1 MKLKPLL
8 IPFIAF
14 ASGFAAEAVPVK
26 VTMNTVSTTMSLA
39 PKDGGEAVDV
49 GEPAARVYNFD
60 APAGDYVLTAYA
72 SNGTTVNGTIELT
85 VPDVTSEQS
94 FTILTNTA
102 YVSNKNED
110 GSTWTIANGDYTLDV
125 TVNSREGE
133 RQTITVGEST
143 TAGRNTFLAL
153 NGNSYNV
160 AFIPSEAHQAEGYT
174 TLYKAGTLTFN
185 VNVYGAIPKAADY
198 TITLPSDAELMLGI
212 KFTHFTNFE
221 PVEPKATEVS
231 GDTKTVTYHLADNQ
245 VYNYRTWKK
254 DGLTQAG
261 YFTMSIDPAKC
272 PVVEFTEADYKAFNP
287 HQVNHDPQSNKGYET
302 GDLFLNINEQG
313 HLKMN
318 TGDTFLAHAMRTWE
332 LTDNSTNNYFME
344 PDFHYTVVGLD
355 GKPSTGVIE
364 IENANTTT
372 SPWSQIKA
380 VGTGTAIV
388 LVTYDAIGVNYF
400 SGVNK
405 TEYLGGE
412 HWGAIW
418 PENTGVFVVTVG
430 ENASGIKPN
439 MLIND
444 EYNKETLKLAGNN
457 VDAEHDVFYYLDTE
471 EGATYTFTPE
481 GVADITIAYPTIG
494 EQTVTYSGFGSE
506 GVTKNEDGSYTLLL
520 KHGRQIIKMTD
531 AAGKSAYQV
540 IKARECHRE
549 ITNVTREGSNIFQPG
564 DKIKIQYSGL
574 YHPANKLAGIYNMSA
589 YVTYNGIP
597 NGSSLILGSG
607 QYTFGSAASA
617 QAVSIDIPADHDVNA
632 APEIIMDNGV
642 IQVNG
647 YGDPIGAH
655 RNINPT
661 AGRAPNFTAI
671 AHKTYFGAIP
681 DVKIPLRAVNTFII
695 RLEPNVADADIKVM
709 FNGNELTPDEN
720 GDYSGTYGTYN
731 IDALKDGYCYY
742 HKAFTIGDDAVGDQI
757 FNIEMAELGNA
768 WDGKTLTEPAIEED
782 VYLIS
787 NGSELAWLA
796 NYVNEGNATAN
807 ARLTQDINL
816 GGFPWTPIGNS
827 LTITFSGNFDGQG
840 YEVKGLYINEPTTT
854 YQALFGHLK
863 SGSIANLTVSGAVNA
878 KQYVGG
884 VVANIQADGTV
895 DRCVNL
901 ADVTGA
907 GTYVGGVAGNANNAT
922 AKITNSYN
930 AGHIT
935 GTTNC
940 GGVAGYNNAATVIE
954 NVFNIGEISAT
965 TAGACVGGTTA
976 KTNVKNAFAT
986 KEYGVTTGQ
995 TKVTDEQMR
1004 SGEVA
1009 YLLGEAFGQII
1020 GVDPYPVID
1029 GMKVLY
1035 DEDSKTYYNVS
1046 YPVTVKMNNDSPT
1059 MTLTLKGTDTPFP
1072 VGEPENKAYTFKAP
1086 AGEYLLTAYATDGET
1101 VNGTIA
1107 ITIAEQEEEQ
1117 EFTIWTVT
1125 AFVTNSNEDGTTW
1138 TIENEDYNLDLKV
1151 YSREGEPKDVT
1162 LGKAVQ
1168 EGRYTFLALNGNS
1181 FVATFNPS
1189 ETHQKE
1195 GYAPLYMGNTLT
1207 GNTTASGR
1215 IPLGTDF
1222 SITTPKDAELFV
1234 GRKTAHY
1241 IDFIPVEPKSI
1252 VEEGE
1257 NKVYTYFLSQNET
1270 YNYRTWKDKG
1280 LTQAGTFFVSKEE
1293 AEQPK
1298 IEFTVED
1305 YAAFDPHKIT
1315 HDTKAGDI
1323 FLNINPEGHLKL
1335 AEGDEFNAH
1344 AMRSW
1349 QLTDDQ
1355 TNNYFMEPDFHYTV
1369 IDTDGNASTG
1379 VIEITSNETNPS
1391 SWSKIKAV
1399 GNGTAIVLV
1408 TYDAIGVNKYN
1419 KNGKVPFMGGEYW
1432 GAIWPENTGVY
1443 VVTVGDDATD
1453 IKPNMTINEKYNDGA
1468 LKLAGEYVDAEHD
1481 VFYYLDSEEG
1491 AKYTFT
1497 PEGVDN
1503 VTIAYPTIGEQ
1514 TVTYSGFGAEGVTKN
1529 EDGSYTLLLK
1539 HGRQIVKLTDTAG
1552 KSVYQVLTAKPCH
1565 REIANGTR
1573 IGSDVF
1579 QPGDVIEINYI
1590 GLKHP
1595 ANKLGGIY
1603 NMSAYVTYN
1612 GIPNGTSV
1620 ILGQNQYDF
1629 GENGQVMSITIPEDY
1644 DASNNP
1650 DFLINEGVIQVTG
1663 FGDPIG
1669 NHRNIDPT
1677 VGRFA
1682 NFTAIQ
1688 HKTYFGAI
1696 PDLVVKVSPTHLFTI
1711 KVNCNVEDP
1720 EITLS
1725 YKDQELN
1732 PNDNDEYFGSYGSY
1746 FLTVKKEGYCC
1757 YRKEF
1762 NLTDKDD
1769 DLQII
1774 DVDLEDVEGAW
1785 DGKTLA
1791 EPEKEDNIYQISTG
1805 AELAWFAD
1813 HVNSGA
1819 DDQDAILLNDIHLGG
1834 YDWTPIGN
1842 NKTVFKGNFDG
1853 QNHSVIGLYID
1864 NISGARQGLFGY
1876 LANGQIC
1883 NLSVDGY
1890 VRARQYVAGIVGY
1903 MDENAT
1909 VDRCSNHARIIGD
1922 NGGKTGILNAIGFI
1936 GGITGTINKATGKI
1950 TNSYNTGDITSLSTS
1965 SSAISA
1971 GGIACNC
1978 VKGSVIANVYN
1989 IGEISGAKTGA
2000 CLAVATSDNRAGLTN
2015 AYAIKQYEVFSGE
2028 TLVTEEQMRS
2038 GEVAYKLGEAFG
2050 QEIGVDE
2057 HPVIGGKKVLYD
2069 EATDT
2074 YYNEKEPSSG
2084 VEDVCVD
2091 GDEDLIYYNLE
2102 GVASDRPFKGFN
2114 IVVNKAN
2121 GTSKKVYIK

>member
-1 MKLKPLL
+1 MKLKHLL

-49 GEPAARVYNFD
+49 GEPTARVYTFD

-85 VPDVTSEQS
+85 VPDATTELEY
-94 FTILTNTA
+94 TILTNTA

-110 GSTWTIANGDYTLDV
+110 GSTWSVANGDYTLDV
-125 TVNSREGE
+125 TVNTREGE

-143 TAGRNTFLAL
+143 TAGRNTFLAF

-221 PVEPKATEVS
+221 KVEPKATEVS
-231 GDTKTVTYHLADNQ
+231 GDTKTVTYRLADNQ
-245 VYNYRTWKK
+245 QYNYRTWKK

-272 PVVEFTEADYKAFNP
+272 PVVAFTEADYKAFNP

-302 GDLFLNINEQG
+302 GDIFLNINAQG

-318 TGDTFLAHAMRTWE
+318 TGETFLAHAMRTWQ

-471 EGATYTFTPE
+471 EGATYTFSPE

-506 GVTKNEDGSYTLLL
+506 GVTKNEDGSFTLLL

-531 AAGKSAYQV
+531 AAGKSVYQV

-617 QAVSIDIPADHDVNA
+617 QAVSIDIPADYDVNA
-632 APEIIMDNGV
+632 APEIVMDNGV

-661 AGRAPNFTAI
+661 AGRSPNFTAI

-681 DVKIPLRAVNTFII
+681 DVKIPLSAVNTFII
-695 RLEPNVADADIKVM
+695 RLVPNVADADIKVM

-742 HKAFTIGDDAVGDQI
+742 HKAFTIGDDAAGAQT

-787 NGSELAWLA
+787 NGSELAWLS

-807 ARLTQDINL
+807 ARLTQDVNL

-827 LTITFSGNFDGQG
+827 LTKTFSGNFDGQG
-840 YEVKGLYINEPTTT
+840 YEVNELYINEPTIT

-901 ADVTGA
+901 ADITGTA
-907 GTYVGGVAGNANNAT
+907 TYVGGVAGNANNAT

-940 GGVAGYNNAATVIE
+940 GGVAGYSNAATVIE

-965 TAGACVGGTTA
+965 TAGACVGGTNA

-1020 GVDPYPVID
+1020 GVDPHPVIG

-1072 VGEPENKAYTFKAP
+1072 VGEPENKVYTFKAP
-1086 AGEYLLTAYATDGET
+1086 AGEYVLTAYATDGET

-1117 EFTIWTVT
+1117 DFTIVT
-1125 AFVTNSNEDGTTW
+1125 HTAWVTNEHEDGSYW
-1138 TIENEDYNLDLKV
+1138 TIEDGDYTFEFTV
-1151 YSREGEPKDVT
+1151 FSREGVVQDIT
-1162 LGKAVQ
+1162 LGKSIIEA
-1168 EGRYTFLALNGNS
+1168 RYTFPAISGQTYNCK
-1181 FVATFNPS
+1181 FIPS
-1189 ETHQKE
+1189 EEHQKE
-1195 GYAPLYMGNTLT
+1195 TYTTLYKNATFTYNNVIT
-1207 GNTTASGR
+1207 GE
-1215 IPLGTDF
+1215 IPKCKDYVINVPEGAGLFIGIKEAHFTDF
-1222 SITTPKDAELFV
+1222 T
-1234 GRKTAHY
+1234 
-1241 IDFIPVEPKSI
+1241 PVEPKS
-1252 VEEGE
+1252 VETNATG
-1257 NKVYTYFLSQNET
+1257 KTYTYTLSDDQV
-1270 YNYRTWKDKG
+1270 YNYRAWKEG
-1280 LTQAGTFFVSKEE
+1280 GITQAGYFTMSIDDEKRPTLNFTTEDFASYNPKQINHDVKSNLGYETGDLLLNVNEQGLVTLAVGDTF
-1293 AEQPK
+1293 
-1298 IEFTVED
+1298 
-1305 YAAFDPHKIT
+1305 
-1315 HDTKAGDI
+1315 
-1323 FLNINPEGHLKL
+1323 L
-1335 AEGDEFNAH
+1335 AH

-1349 QLTDDQ
+1349 ELTDSEVA
-1355 TNNYFMEPDFHYTV
+1355 NYFFEPDFHYTV
-1369 IDTDGNASTG
+1369 LGLDGKPSAG
-1379 VIEITSNETNPS
+1379 VIEISSNETNPS
-1391 SWSKIKAV
+1391 AWAEIKAV
-1399 GNGTAIVLV
+1399 GQGTAIVLV
-1408 TYDAIGVNKYN
+1408 TYDAIKLNTYKEAEDKG
-1419 KNGKVPFMGGEYW
+1419 FLGGEFW
-1432 GAIWPENTGVY
+1432 GAIWPENTGAF
-1443 VVTVGDDATD
+1443 VVTVGETESAV
-1453 IKPNMTINEKYNDGA
+1453 KPNMIINEKVNEGRP
-1468 LKLAGEYVDAEHD
+1468 KNAGKYVDAELD
-1481 VFYYLDSEEG
+1481 VLYYLDSEDG
-1491 AKYTFT
+1491 ATYTFT
-1497 PEGVDN
+1497 PEGTEN

-1514 TVTYSGFGAEGVTKN
+1514 TVTYSGFGSEGVTKN

-1539 HGRQIVKLTDTAG
+1539 EGRQIVKLTDAAG
-1552 KSVYQVLTAKPCH
+1552 NSTYQVMRARPCT
-1565 REIANGTR
+1565 REIINLTR
-1573 IGSDVF
+1573 EGSTIY
-1579 QPGDVIEINYI
+1579 QPGDQIKIQYK
-1590 GLKHP
+1590 GLFHP
-1595 ANKLGGIY
+1595 ANKMAGIY
-1603 NMSAYVTYN
+1603 NMSANALYHELPEDIELTSGQSQYKVGSTPAAQAVTIE
-1612 GIPNGTSV
+1612 IPADFDVEANPQV
-1620 ILGQNQYDF
+1620 ILTG
-1629 GENGQVMSITIPEDY
+1629 
-1644 DASNNP
+1644 
-1650 DFLINEGVIQVTG
+1650 GVIQAGG
-1663 FGDPIG
+1663 FGDPFG
-1669 NHRNIDPT
+1669 NHRNTDPKT
-1677 VGRFA
+1677 GRQP
-1682 NFTAIQ
+1682 NFTAVGQ
-1688 HKTYFGAI
+1688 VANFGYL
-1696 PDLVVKVSPTHLFTI
+1696 PD
-1711 KVNCNVEDP
+1711 VNLTLTAVRKFNIILDCNVEDA
-1720 EITLS
+1720 EITVTTDGEQLTPDS
-1725 YKDQELN
+1725 EGIYKGTIGYYRVDA
-1732 PNDNDEYFGSYGSY
+1732 G
-1746 FLTVKKEGYCC
+1746 KEGYRC
-1757 YRKEF
+1757 YHNVFQIAEDAEGDQTFKVVMV
-1762 NLTDKDD
+1762 KDEN
-1769 DLQII
+1769 I
-1774 DVDLEDVEGAW
+1774 W
-1785 DGKTLA
+1785 DGKTMS
-1791 EPEKEDNIYQISTG
+1791 EPESIEGVYQLSTG
-1805 AELAWFAD
+1805 AELAWFAN
-1813 HVNSGA
+1813 HVNVNEEG
-1819 DDQDAILLNDIHLGG
+1819 DDQDAVMTADIDLGD
-1834 YDWTPIGN
+1834 YDWTPIGDDERYCG
-1842 NKTVFKGNFDG
+1842 KFDG
-1853 QNHSVIGLYID
+1853 QGFAVKGLYIYTPKKSD
-1864 NISGARQGLFGY
+1864 RGLFGTITGATVTNLTVY
-1876 LANGQIC
+1876 GNVTGRYRSAGVIGFALSKSVVDRCANYADVTG
-1883 NLSVDGY
+1883 L
-1890 VRARQYVAGIVGY
+1890 
-1903 MDENAT
+1903 DENAGGVVGKLFMGT
-1909 VDRCSNHARIIGD
+1909 VTNCYNVGD
-1922 NGGKTGILNAIGFI
+1922 IYGYKNSAGVVGFDQF
-1936 GGITGTINKATGKI
+1936 TGTIENVFNIGKI
-1950 TNSYNTGDITSLSTS
+1950 SGEKSGACVSGTSTANWSNFYALEEYEFPTSLT
-1965 SSAISA
+1965 
-1971 GGIACNC
+1971 
-1978 VKGSVIANVYN
+1978 V
-1989 IGEISGAKTGA
+1989 
-2000 CLAVATSDNRAGLTN
+2000 
-2015 AYAIKQYEVFSGE
+2015 
-2028 TLVTEEQMRS
+2028 VTEEQMHS
-2038 GEVAYKLGEAFG
+2038 GEVAYKLGDAFG
-2050 QEIGVDE
+2050 QEIGVDQ

-2069 EATDT
+2069 AATDT

-2084 VEDVCVD
+2084 VEDISID

-2114 IVVNKAN
+2114 IIVNKAN

>member
-1 MKLKPLL
+1 MKLKHLL
-8 IPFIAF
+8 IPLIAF

-26 VTMNTVSTTMSLA
+26 VTMNAASTTMSLA

-72 SNGTTVNGTIELT
+72 TNGTTVNGTIELT

-94 FTILTNTA
+94 FTILTNTV

-506 GVTKNEDGSYTLLL
+506 GVTKNEDGSYTVLL

-540 IKARECHRE
+540 IKARQCHRE

-661 AGRAPNFTAI
+661 AGRSPNFTAI

-709 FNGNELTPDEN
+709 FNGNELTPSEN

-768 WDGKTLTEPAIEED
+768 WDGKTLTEPAIEDD

-807 ARLTQDINL
+807 ARLTQDVNL

-827 LTITFSGNFDGQG
+827 LTKTFSGNFDGQG
-840 YEVKGLYINEPTTT
+840 HEVKGLYINEPTTT

-922 AKITNSYN
+922 AKITNSYS

-1020 GVDPYPVID
+1020 SVDPYPVIG

-1086 AGEYLLTAYATDGET
+1086 AGEYVLTAYATDGET

-1181 FVATFNPS
+1181 FLATFNPS

-1195 GYAPLYMGNTLT
+1195 GYAPLYMQNTLT

-1215 IPLGTDF
+1215 IPLGSDF

-1257 NKVYTYFLSQNET
+1257 NKVYTYFLSQSET

-1315 HDTKAGDI
+1315 HDTKTGDI

-1379 VIEITSNETNPS
+1379 VLEITSNETNPS

-1468 LKLAGEYVDAEHD
+1468 LKLAGKYVDAEHD

-1503 VTIAYPTIGEQ
+1503 VTISYPTIGEQ
-1514 TVTYSGFGAEGVTKN
+1514 TVTYSGFGSEGVTKN

-1539 HGRQIVKLTDTAG
+1539 EGRQIVKLSDAAG
-1552 KSVYQVLTAKPCH
+1552 NSTYQVMRARPCT
-1565 REIANGTR
+1565 REIINLTR
-1573 IGSDVF
+1573 EGSTLY
-1579 QPGDVIEINYI
+1579 QPGDQIKIQYK
-1590 GLKHP
+1590 GLFHP
-1595 ANKLGGIY
+1595 ANKMAGIY
-1603 NMSAYVTYN
+1603 NMSANALYNEVPDGIELTSGQSQYKVGSTPAAQAVTIE
-1612 GIPNGTSV
+1612 IPADFDVEANPQL
-1620 ILGQNQYDF
+1620 ILTG
-1629 GENGQVMSITIPEDY
+1629 
-1644 DASNNP
+1644 
-1650 DFLINEGVIQVTG
+1650 GVIQAGG
-1663 FGDPIG
+1663 FGDPFG
-1669 NHRNIDPT
+1669 NHRDIDPKT
-1677 VGRFA
+1677 GRQP
-1682 NFTAIQ
+1682 NFTAVGQ
-1688 HKTYFGAI
+1688 SANFGYL
-1696 PDLVVKVSPTHLFTI
+1696 PD
-1711 KVNCNVEDP
+1711 VNLTLTAVRKFNIILDCNVEDA
-1720 EITLS
+1720 EITVTTDGEQLTPDS
-1725 YKDQELN
+1725 EGIYKGTIGYYRVDA
-1732 PNDNDEYFGSYGSY
+1732 G
-1746 FLTVKKEGYCC
+1746 KEGYRC
-1757 YRKEF
+1757 YHNVFQIAEDADGDQTFKVVMV
-1762 NLTDKDD
+1762 KDEN
-1769 DLQII
+1769 I
-1774 DVDLEDVEGAW
+1774 W
-1785 DGKTLA
+1785 DGKTMT
-1791 EPEKEDNIYQISTG
+1791 EPESIEGVYQLSTA
-1805 AELAWFAD
+1805 AELAWFAN
-1813 HVNSGA
+1813 HVNEKGEN
-1819 DDQDAILLNDIHLGG
+1819 QDAVMTADIDLGD
-1834 YDWTPIGN
+1834 YDWTPIGDN
-1842 NKTVFKGNFDG
+1842 GRYSGNFDG
-1853 QNHSVIGLYID
+1853 QGFTVKGLYIYTPKKSD
-1864 NISGARQGLFGY
+1864 RGLFGTI
-1876 LANGQIC
+1876 NGATVT
-1883 NLSVDGY
+1883 NLTVYGNVTGRYRS
-1890 VRARQYVAGIVGY
+1890 AGIIGY
-1903 MDENAT
+1903 ALSKSVVDRCANYADVTGLDENAGGVVGKLFMGT
-1909 VDRCSNHARIIGD
+1909 VTNCYNVGD
-1922 NGGKTGILNAIGFI
+1922 INGYKNSAGVVGFDQFK
-1936 GGITGTINKATGKI
+1936 GTIE
-1950 TNSYNTGDITSLSTS
+1950 
-1965 SSAISA
+1965 
-1971 GGIACNC
+1971 
-1978 VKGSVIANVYN
+1978 NVFN
-1989 IGEISGAKTGA
+1989 IGEISGEKSGA
-2000 CLAVATSDNRAGLTN
+2000 CVSGTSTDNWSNL
-2015 AYAIKQYEVFSGE
+2015 YALEEYEFPASL

-2084 VEDVCVD
+2084 VEDISVD